1 MSGNGTKRFWDKFLD
16 KKRFRKW
23 QTLHNGKG
31 TFCAVNKVRTNILKV
46 SINVRNFILKGHLL
60 LNLKLDSAE
69 TEFLAARS
77 RPPRPRQQLDDAH
90 CSRPPRPRQQLDDAH
105 CSRRQDV
112 VVGRKKDSI
121 ADKSWDLVQQNC
133 RCCCCCCCRRRC

>member
-46 SINVRNFILKGHLL
+46 SINVQKFILKGHLL

-90 CSRPPRPRQQLDDAH
+90 CSR
-105 CSRRQDV
+105 RQDV

-121 ADKSWDLVQQNC
+121 ADKSWDLVQQNG
-133 RCCCCCCCRRRC
+133 RCCCCCCRRRRC